1 LLFWWNRAAMAEQ
14 NTFKV
19 PYNQRYEVERRLPSF
34 DYASIIKDFS
44 R

>member
-1 LLFWWNRAAMAEQ
+1 MAEQ
-14 NTFKV
+14 NIFKAS
-19 PYNQRYEVERRLPSF
+19 YNQKYEVNRGLPSF

>member
-1 LLFWWNRAAMAEQ
+1 MAEQ

-19 PYNQRYEVERRLPSF
+19 SYNQKYEVKHGLPWSI
-34 DYASIIKDFS
+34 YVSIIKAFHLN

>member
-1 LLFWWNRAAMAEQ
+1 MAEQ

-19 PYNQRYEVERRLPSF
+19 PYNQKHEVKRGLPLF

>member
-1 LLFWWNRAAMAEQ
+1 MAEQ
-14 NTFKV
+14 NTFEV
-19 PYNQRYEVERRLPSF
+19 PYNQKYEVKRGLPSF